1 MLSVD
6 NPDIL
11 KEYYRKMLER
21 LEVYDLDNGMGY
33 GGEKFINMDQL
44 YPAVCEVSLC
54 VIV

>member
-21 LEVYDLDNGMGY
+21 LEVYGLENGMGY
-33 GGEKFINMDQL
+33 AGQ
-44 YPAVCEVSLC
+44 EVY
-54 VIV
+54 